1 MTRLHPDGLAALP
14 AAVVRPRYERA
25 ALRPGIVHLGVGAF
39 QRAHLAVATE
49 AALHTNADL
58 RWGIVGVSLRSA
70 ATAEA
75 LGPQQGLYT
84 LALRDSDQQGTARER
99 LQVIGAMPHLLVALA
114 GPDAV
119 LDRIAHADT
128 RIVSLTVTE
137 KGYHHDPASR
147 RLRFADADIE
157 HDLNRPDEPRTTIGF
172 IVHGLQRR
180 RARGLPGLTLLSCD
194 NLPANGDT
202 LGALAHEFAARC
214 EPALVEWIERHC
226 TFPNSMVDRIVPRT
240 TDADRSRIS
249 AALGLE
255 DAWPVVAEP
264 FFDWVIE
271 DRFSTGRPAW
281 EAAGARF
288 VTQVEPFERAKLRLV
303 NGCHSAIAYL
313 GVLAGWPTVDRAI
326 GDADLRRFI
335 EGLMRDEIAPTLP
348 PTPGLDLPAYGAR
361 LLERFAN
368 PALQHRTQ
376 QIAMDGS
383 QKIPQR
389 WLNTVRDRLS
399 AGAPFERLA
408 LAVAAWIH
416 YLRGV
421 DEAGQAYRIEDPLAE
436 ELAGLARRADAAES
450 ALERAAC
457 VSAFAPVFGELGREP
472 RFVAALARQAQA
484 LRDGGVRAA
493 LRAVAWNA
501 A

>member
-1 MTRLHPDGLAALP
+1 MAANRLHPERLAGLP
-14 AAVVRPRYERA
+14 AAVAQPRYERT

-49 AALHTNADL
+49 AALHANADL

-70 ATAEA
+70 ATADA
-75 LGPQQGLYT
+75 LLPQQGPYT
-84 LALRDSDQQGTARER
+84 LALRDSDEEGKTRER
-99 LQVIGAMPHLLVALA
+99 LQVIGAMPHLLVAPA
-114 GPDAV
+114 GPEAV
-119 LDRIAHADT
+119 LERIAHADT

-147 RLRFADADIE
+147 RLRVADADIE
-157 HDLNRPDEPRTTIGF
+157 HDLNHPDEPRTTIGF
-172 IVHGLQRR
+172 VVRGLQRR
-180 RARGLPGLTLLSCD
+180 HARGLPGLTLLSCD

-202 LGALAHEFAARC
+202 LSALVLEFAAQC
-214 EPALVEWIERHC
+214 EPALRDWIAQHI

-240 TDADRSRIS
+240 TEPDRQRIS
-249 AALGLE
+249 ATLGLE

-271 DRFSTGRPAW
+271 DRFAAGRPAW
-281 EAAGARF
+281 EAAGVRF
-288 VTQVEPFERAKLRLV
+288 VARAEPFECAKLRFV

-313 GVLAGWPTVDRAI
+313 GVLAGWSTVDRAI
-326 GDADLRRFI
+326 GDSDLRRFI
-335 EGLMRDEIAPTLP
+335 ERLMRDEIAATLP
-348 PTPGLDLPAYGAR
+348 PTSALDLQAYGAR

-389 WLNTVRDRLS
+389 WLNTVRDRLT

-408 LAVAAWIH
+408 LAVAAWMH

-421 DEAGQAYRIEDPLAE
+421 DEAGQAHRIEDPLAD
-436 ELAGLARRADAAES
+436 ELAGLVRRADAAGS

-457 VSAFAPVFGELGREP
+457 FSAFRPVFGELGLEP
-472 RFVAALARQAQA
+472 RFVAALARQAQV
-484 LRDGGVRAA
+484 LREGGVRAA
-493 LRAVAWNA
+493 LRAVA
-501 A
+501 

>member
-1 MTRLHPDGLAALP
+1 MTRLHPDRLGTLP
-14 AAVVRPRYERA
+14 AAVAQPRYERTV
-25 ALRPGIVHLGVGAF
+25 LRPGIVHLGVGAF

-49 AALHTNADL
+49 AALHSNADP

-70 ATAEA
+70 ATADA
-75 LGPQQGLYT
+75 LRPQQGLYT

-99 LQVIGAMPHLLVALA
+99 LQVIGAMPHLLVAPA

-119 LDRIAHADT
+119 LERIAHADT

-147 RLRFADADIE
+147 RLRLADPDIE

-202 LGALAHEFAARC
+202 LGALVHEFAARC
-214 EPALVEWIERHC
+214 EPALAEWIERHC

-313 GVLAGWPTVDRAI
+313 GVLADWPTVDRAI

-335 EGLMRDEIAPTLP
+335 EQLMRDEIAPTLP
-348 PTPGLDLPAYGAR
+348 STPGLDLPAYSAR

-389 WLNTVRDRLS
+389 WLNTVRDRLN
-399 AGAPFERLA
+399 AGMPIERLA
-408 LAVAAWIH
+408 FAVAAWIH
-416 YLRGV
+416 YLRGAA
-421 DEAGQAYRIEDPLAE
+421 ETGQVYLVEDPLAE
-436 ELAGLARRADAAES
+436 ELAGLVRRADAAAS

-457 VSAFAPVFGELGREP
+457 VSAFTPVFGELGREP
-472 RFVAALARQAQA
+472 RFIAALARQAQV

-493 LRAVAWNA
+493 LRAVARNA

>member
-1 MTRLHPDGLAALP
+1 MKRLHPDRLATLP
-14 AAVVRPRYERA
+14 AAVEQPRYERA

-49 AALHTNADL
+49 AALHANADL

-70 ATAEA
+70 ATADA

-84 LALRDSDQQGTARER
+84 LALRDSDEEGTARER
-99 LQVIGAMPHLLVALA
+99 LQVVGAMPQLLVAPA
-114 GPDAV
+114 DPEAV
-119 LDRIAHADT
+119 LDQIARADT

-157 HDLNRPDEPRTTIGF
+157 HDLNLPNEPRTTIAF
-172 IVHGLQRR
+172 VVRGLQRR
-180 RARGLPGLTLLSCD
+180 HARGLPGLTLLSCD

-202 LGALAHEFAARC
+202 LSALVLEFAARC
-214 EPALVEWIERHC
+214 DPALRDWIAQHI

-240 TDADRSRIS
+240 TEADRCRVS
-249 AALGLE
+249 AALGLD

-271 DRFSTGRPAW
+271 DRFAAGRPAW
-281 EAAGARF
+281 EAAGARLIA
-288 VTQVEPFERAKLRLV
+288 QAEPFERAKLRLV

-326 GDADLRRFI
+326 CDPDLRHFI
-335 EGLMRDEIAPTLP
+335 ERLMRDEIAPTLP
-348 PTPGLDLPAYGAR
+348 PTLGLDPQAYGAR

-389 WLNTVRDRLS
+389 WLNTVRDRLN

-408 LAVAAWIH
+408 LAVAAWMH
-416 YLRGV
+416 YLRGA
-421 DEAGQAYRIEDPLAE
+421 DELGQIYRVEDPLAE
-436 ELAGLARRADAAES
+436 DLTRLVQCADAAGS
-450 ALERAAC
+450 AHERAAC
-457 VSAFAPVFGELGREP
+457 FSAFTPVFGELGREP
-472 RFVAALARQAQA
+472 RFVAALARQTQA
-484 LRDGGVRAA
+484 LHEGGVRAA
-493 LRAVAWNA
+493 LRAVA
-501 A
+501 